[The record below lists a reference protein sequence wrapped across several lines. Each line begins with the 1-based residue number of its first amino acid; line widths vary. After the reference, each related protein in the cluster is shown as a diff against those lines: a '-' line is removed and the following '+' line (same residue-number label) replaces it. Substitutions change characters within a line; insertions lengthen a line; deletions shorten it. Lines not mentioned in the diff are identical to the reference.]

1 MDKIYYSDE
10 MFKQD
15 MLRVKRYLDGKYQAV
30 FAPYR
35 GGLTMGTK
43 LSHILDIPL
52 GVINYQRLDSN
63 MERNNKNNRV
73 GMAIE
78 PVGKDELPFWA
89 MKGKILLVDD
99 ICDTGK
105 SIEKIYKFLKIA
117 HPTIEIDILCIY
129 GNVAAVEYLE
139 KYVPEA
145 KLNYLHDNEN
155 RWITFGTWE
164 NDFNNCRA
172 CEQGEKCN
180 RDPENLTH
188 CNFYDKSF
196 HWTHRCEK
204 FAPAQTCFVNFMG
217 AGTWR

>member
-1 MDKIYYSDE
+1 MDKIYYSDA

-52 GVINYQRLDSN
+52 GVIDYQRLDSN
-63 MERNNKNNRV
+63 SEKKNIV
-73 GMAIE
+73 KMAIE

-105 SIEKIYKFLKIA
+105 SIEKIYRFLKLM

-129 GNVAAVEYLE
+129 GNTAAVEYLE
-139 KYVPEA
+139 KYLPKA

-155 RWITFGTWE
+155 KWVTFGTWE

-196 HWTHRCEK
+196 HWTHSCEDFILIK
-204 FAPAQTCFVNFMG
+204 THNVKFMG
-217 AGTWR
+217 AGTLG